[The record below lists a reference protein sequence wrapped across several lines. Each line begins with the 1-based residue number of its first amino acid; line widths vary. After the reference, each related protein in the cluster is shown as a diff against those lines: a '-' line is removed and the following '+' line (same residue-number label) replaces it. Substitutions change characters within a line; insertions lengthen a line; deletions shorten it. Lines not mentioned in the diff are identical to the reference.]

1 MTPLIRSLLERLSQ
15 LPEPLQDHFVK
26 RFLQELENAKV
37 QTEAKPHKR
46 VAGLGKGTMVISDD
60 FDAPLPE
67 SFWLDET

>member
-15 LPEPLQDHFVK
+15 LPEPLQDHLAK
-26 RFLQELENAKV
+26 RFLQEVEDAKA
-37 QTEAKPHKR
+37 QTEDKPHKR

-60 FDAPLPE
+60 FDEPLPE